1 MQSLLLE
8 IHQIWTQLYEL
19 TVADIDNLTKAKKMK
34 KSKPPKLDVFPVIK
48 LDIPTHDSVVF
59 KLVRIGTPRA
69 IAQELVEIYTKLV
82 SELASQHER
91 IYHEECLSVLNACN
105 SSDDDNDDFVGR
117 SKIYSHLQNA
127 SRRLFIQR
135 TQTWEKDLLEICR
148 THYTAQ
154 GVPSDIPQKQN
165 SCFKVVRSLCFRYAS
180 STYSYNT
187 LLGLYPNLRES
198 VQTKSLSVSSSQKG
212 AS

>member
-105 SSDDDNDDFVGR
+105 NNDDDNDFVSR
-117 SKIYSHLQNA
+117 SKIYSHLQHT

-135 TQTWEKDLLEICR
+135 TQIWEKDLVGICR
-148 THYTAQ
+148 DYYAVRC
-154 GVPSDIPQKQN
+154 VPSKIPQKKD
-165 SCFKVVRSLCFRYAS
+165 SCFKIVRSFS
-180 STYSYNT
+180 SWYTSNMC
-187 LLGLYPNLRES
+187 L
-198 VQTKSLSVSSSQKG
+198 
-212 AS
+212 